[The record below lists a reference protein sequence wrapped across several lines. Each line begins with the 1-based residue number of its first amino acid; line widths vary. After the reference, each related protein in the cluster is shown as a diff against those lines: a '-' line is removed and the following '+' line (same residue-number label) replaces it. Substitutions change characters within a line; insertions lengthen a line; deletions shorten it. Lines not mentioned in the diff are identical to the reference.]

1 MLRYNINKMVKWSRF
16 FDTLASGK
24 KRFADALEQADLR
37 IRNRPDF
44 KPSDLQGGRS
54 TSLPR
59 SDATDLVNGNGGLKQ
74 IGSEME
80 DIPSEA
86 GKKRYVAT
94 NSNTPLSEVDEMF
107 NDPRAIA
114 AATSKRSDLLKFGLK
129 GVAGVAVLMILTGEK
144 NPLEAIKKAI
154 EATRNAAKQGLDI
167 FQNLLDFFTNYGVY
181 MSVSSSCLIM
191 LLVSVML
198 LK

>member
-1 MLRYNINKMVKWSRF
+1 MGKWSRL

-24 KRFADALEQADLR
+24 RAFSEAVSNADLKF
-37 IRNRPDF
+37 RNRPDF
-44 KPSDLQGGRS
+44 KPSDLQGGKS
-54 TSLPR
+54 ASLPR
-59 SDATDLVNGNGGLKQ
+59 SEATDLINGRGGTKQ
-74 IGSEME
+74 IQTEI
-80 DIPSEA
+80 DNIPDAA
-86 GKKRYVAT
+86 GKKQYIST

-114 AATSKRSDLLKFGLK
+114 AATSKRSDLIKFGLK
-129 GVAGVAVLMILTGEK
+129 GVAGVVVLMILTGEK
-144 NPLEAIKKAI
+144 IPLEAIKKAL

-191 LLVSVML
+191 LLVSVMF

>member
-1 MLRYNINKMVKWSRF
+1 MFQYNINKMGKWSRF
-16 FDTLASGK
+16 FDVLASGK
-24 KRFADALEQADLR
+24 KRFAEAVEQANLR

-54 TSLPR
+54 ASLPR
-59 SDATDLVNGNGGLKQ
+59 SDATELVNGKGGTKQ
-74 IGSEME
+74 IGRDM
-80 DIPSEA
+80 P
-86 GKKRYVAT
+86 KKKVDQEEYISV
-94 NSNTPLSEVDEMF
+94 NSNTPRAEVKEMME
-107 NDPRAIA
+107 DPAAIA

-144 NPLEAIKKAI
+144 NPLEAIKKAL
-154 EATRNAAKQGLDI
+154 AAARDAAKDGLDI
-167 FQNLLDFFTNYGVY
+167 FKNLLDFFTNYGVY

>member
-1 MLRYNINKMVKWSRF
+1 MAKWSRF
-16 FDTLASGK
+16 FDILASGK
-24 KRFADALEQADLR
+24 KRFADALERANLR

-54 TSLPR
+54 ASLPR
-59 SDATDLVNGNGGLKQ
+59 SEATELIDGSGGTKQ
-74 IGSEME
+74 IGRDMPLKKVDQEEYIAVNSKTPRAEVKEMME
-80 DIPSEA
+80 DPA
-86 GKKRYVAT
+86 
-94 NSNTPLSEVDEMF
+94 
-107 NDPRAIA
+107 AIA

-129 GVAGVAVLMILTGEK
+129 GVAGVVVLMILTGEK
-144 NPLEAIKKAI
+144 NPLEAIKKAL

>member
-1 MLRYNINKMVKWSRF
+1 MLQYNINKMKWSRF

-24 KRFADALEQADLR
+24 KRFVDALEQADLR

-54 TSLPR
+54 ASLPR
-59 SDATDLVNGNGGLKQ
+59 SEATDLINGRGGTKQ
-74 IGSEME
+74 IGRDMPLTKVDQEKYIS
-80 DIPSEA
+80 
-86 GKKRYVAT
+86 V
-94 NSNTPLSEVDEMF
+94 NSNTPRAEVKEMME
-107 NDPRAIA
+107 DPAAIA

-144 NPLEAIKKAI
+144 NPLKAIKKAL
-154 EATRNAAKQGLDI
+154 EATRDAAKQGLDI

-191 LLVSVML
+191 LLVSVMF

>member
-1 MLRYNINKMVKWSRF
+1 MVRWNRL

-24 KRFADALEQADLR
+24 KAFSEAISNAEIR

-44 KPSDLQGGRS
+44 KPSELQGGRS
-54 TSLPR
+54 ASLSR
-59 SDATDLVNGNGGLKQ
+59 SEATDLVDGKGGFKQ
-74 IGSEME
+74 IGAEIK
-80 DIPSEA
+80 DIPTEA

-114 AATSKRSDLLKFGLK
+114 AATSKRSDLAKFGLK

-144 NPLEAIKKAI
+144 NPLEAIKKAL

>member
-1 MLRYNINKMVKWSRF
+1 MLQYNINKMVKWSRF

-24 KRFADALEQADLR
+24 KRFVDALEQADLR

-54 TSLPR
+54 ASLPR
-59 SDATDLVNGNGGLKQ
+59 SEATDLINGRGGTKQ
-74 IGSEME
+74 IGRDMPLTKVDQEKYIS
-80 DIPSEA
+80 
-86 GKKRYVAT
+86 V
-94 NSNTPLSEVDEMF
+94 NSNTPRAEVKEMME
-107 NDPRAIA
+107 DPAAIA

-144 NPLEAIKKAI
+144 NPLKAIKKAL
-154 EATRNAAKQGLDI
+154 EATRDAAKQGLDI

-191 LLVSVML
+191 LLVSVMF

>member
-1 MLRYNINKMVKWSRF
+1 MGRWSRF

-24 KRFADALEQADLR
+24 KSFTDAVEQANLR
-37 IRNRPDF
+37 IRNRPNF

-54 TSLPR
+54 ASLAR
-59 SDATDLVNGNGGLKQ
+59 RDATKLVNGKGGLKQ
-74 IGSEME
+74 IGTEME
-80 DIPSEA
+80 DFPDAA
-86 GKKRYVAT
+86 GKKRYIST
-94 NSNTPLSEVDEMF
+94 NSDTPLSEVDEMF

-129 GVAGVAVLMILTGEK
+129 GVGGVAVLMILTGEK
-144 NPLEAIKKAI
+144 NPIEAIKKAL

-191 LLVSVML
+191 LLVSVMF

>member
-1 MLRYNINKMVKWSRF
+1 MLQYNINKMVKWSRF

-24 KRFADALEQADLR
+24 KRFVDALEQADLR

-54 TSLPR
+54 ASLPR
-59 SDATDLVNGNGGLKQ
+59 SEATDVINGRGGTKQ
-74 IGSEME
+74 IGRDMPLTKVDQEEYIS
-80 DIPSEA
+80 
-86 GKKRYVAT
+86 V
-94 NSNTPLSEVDEMF
+94 NSNTPRAEVKEMME
-107 NDPRAIA
+107 DPAAIA

-144 NPLEAIKKAI
+144 NPLEAIKKAL

>member
-1 MLRYNINKMVKWSRF
+1 MGKWSRL

-24 KRFADALEQADLR
+24 RAFSEAVSNADLKF
-37 IRNRPDF
+37 RNRPDF
-44 KPSDLQGGRS
+44 KPSDLQGGKS
-54 TSLPR
+54 ASLPR
-59 SDATDLVNGNGGLKQ
+59 SEATDLINGRGGTKQ
-74 IGSEME
+74 IQSEI
-80 DIPSEA
+80 DNIPDAA
-86 GKKRYVAT
+86 GKKQYIST

-114 AATSKRSDLLKFGLK
+114 AATSKRSDLIKFGLK
-129 GVAGVAVLMILTGEK
+129 GVAGVVVLMILTGEK
-144 NPLEAIKKAI
+144 NPLEAIKKAL

-191 LLVSVML
+191 LLVSVMF

>member
-1 MLRYNINKMVKWSRF
+1 MLRYNINKMGRWSRF
-16 FDTLASGK
+16 FDILASGK
-24 KRFADALEQADLR
+24 KRFVDALEQADLR

-44 KPSDLQGGRS
+44 KPSDLPRGRS
-54 TSLPR
+54 ASLPR
-59 SDATDLVNGNGGLKQ
+59 SEATDLINGRGGTKQ
-74 IGSEME
+74 IGTEME
-80 DIPSEA
+80 DIPDAA
-86 GKKRYVAT
+86 GKRKYIST

-107 NDPRAIA
+107 DDPRAIA

-144 NPLEAIKKAI
+144 NPLEAIKKAL

-181 MSVSSSCLIM
+181 MSVSSSCLVM
-191 LLVSVML
+191 LLVSVMF

>member
-1 MLRYNINKMVKWSRF
+1 MGKWSRL

-24 KRFADALEQADLR
+24 RAFSEAVSNADLKF
-37 IRNRPDF
+37 RNIPDF
-44 KPSDLQGGRS
+44 KPSDLQGGKS
-54 TSLPR
+54 ASLPR
-59 SDATDLVNGNGGLKQ
+59 SEATDLINGRGGTKQ
-74 IGSEME
+74 IQTEI
-80 DIPSEA
+80 DNIPDAA
-86 GKKRYVAT
+86 GKKQYIST

-114 AATSKRSDLLKFGLK
+114 AATSKRSDLIKFGLK
-129 GVAGVAVLMILTGEK
+129 GVAGVVVLMILTGEK
-144 NPLEAIKKAI
+144 NPLEAIKKAL

-191 LLVSVML
+191 LLVSVMF

>member
-1 MLRYNINKMVKWSRF
+1 MGKWSRF
-16 FDTLASGK
+16 FDVLASGK
-24 KRFADALEQADLR
+24 KRFAEAVEQANLR

-54 TSLPR
+54 ASLPR
-59 SDATDLVNGNGGLKQ
+59 SDATELVNGKGGLKE
-74 IGSEME
+74 IGAEME
-80 DIPSEA
+80 NIPSKA
-86 GKKRYVAT
+86 GKQEYIST

-144 NPLEAIKKAI
+144 NPLEAIKKAL
-154 EATRNAAKQGLDI
+154 AAARDAAKDGLDI
-167 FQNLLDFFTNYGVY
+167 FKNLLDFFTNYGVY

>member
-1 MLRYNINKMVKWSRF
+1 MLQYNINKMGRWSRF

-24 KRFADALEQADLR
+24 KSFTDAMEQANLR

-54 TSLPR
+54 ASLPR
-59 SDATDLVNGNGGLKQ
+59 SDATELVNGKGGLRE
-74 IGSEME
+74 IGTEID
-80 DIPSEA
+80 DIPDAA
-86 GKKRYVAT
+86 GKKSYIAT
-94 NSNTPLSEVDEMF
+94 NSKTPLSEVDEMF

-114 AATSKRSDLLKFGLK
+114 AATSKRSDLAKFGLK

-144 NPLEAIKKAI
+144 NPLEAIKKALQ
-154 EATRNAAKQGLDI
+154 AAKNTAKQGLDI

>member
-1 MLRYNINKMVKWSRF
+1 MGKWSRL

-24 KRFADALEQADLR
+24 RAFSEAVSNADLKF
-37 IRNRPDF
+37 RNRPDF
-44 KPSDLQGGRS
+44 KPSDLQGGKS
-54 TSLPR
+54 ASLPR
-59 SDATDLVNGNGGLKQ
+59 SEATDLINGRGGTKQ
-74 IGSEME
+74 IQTEI
-80 DIPSEA
+80 DNIPDAA
-86 GKKRYVAT
+86 GKKQYIST

-114 AATSKRSDLLKFGLK
+114 AATSKRSDLIKFGLK
-129 GVAGVAVLMILTGEK
+129 GVAGVVVLMILTGEK
-144 NPLEAIKKAI
+144 NPLEAIKKAL

-191 LLVSVML
+191 LLVSVMF

>member
-1 MLRYNINKMVKWSRF
+1 MVKWNRF
-16 FDTLASGK
+16 FDVVASGK
-24 KRFADALEQADLR
+24 KRFAEAVEQANLR

-44 KPSDLQGGRS
+44 KPSNLQGGRS
-54 TSLPR
+54 ASLPR

-74 IGSEME
+74 IGTELE
-80 DIPSEA
+80 DIPSKT
-86 GKKRYVAT
+86 GKQRYIAT
-94 NSNTPLSEVDEMF
+94 NGKTPLSEVDEMF

>member
-1 MLRYNINKMVKWSRF
+1 MFQYNINKMGKWSRF

-24 KRFADALEQADLR
+24 KRFADALEQANLR

-54 TSLPR
+54 ASLPR
-59 SDATDLVNGNGGLKQ
+59 SDATELVNGKGGLKE
-74 IGSEME
+74 IGAEME
-80 DIPSEA
+80 DIPTDA
-86 GKKRYVAT
+86 GKQRYIAT
-94 NSNTPLSEVDEMF
+94 NSKTPPSEVDEMF

-114 AATSKRSDLLKFGLK
+114 AATSKRSDLAKFGLK

-144 NPLEAIKKAI
+144 NPLEAIKKAL
-154 EATRNAAKQGLDI
+154 AAARDAAKDGLDI
-167 FQNLLDFFTNYGVY
+167 FKNLLDFFTNYGVY